1 MAHEKTDLAAT
12 IETDQ
17 AEWLT
22 EQTAE
27 FGLPDDSKA
36 LRILIDYAME
46 ELDAQL
52 IFASEN
58 ARCRHCG

>member
-1 MAHEKTDLAAT
+1 MAHEKTDFAAT

-17 AEWLT
+17 AEWFA

-46 ELDAQL
+46 ELDAKL

>member
-1 MAHEKTDLAAT
+1 MAHEKTDFAAT
-12 IETDQ
+12 IETDH

-27 FGLPDDSKA
+27 IGLPDDSKA
-36 LRILIDYAME
+36 LRILIDYAMD

-58 ARCRHCG
+58 SRCRHCG